1 MKKLYLLLFLIC
13 LSTSL
18 LAQKNVTITGYI
30 FDNTTNR
37 PLPYVN
43 IGFIEKAVGTVSD
56 EDGKF
61 WLTYNTHKI
70 SSDDILQISSL
81 GYKTIKI
88 KASKFYGTIAKSN
101 TIYLTP
107 MPYALDQVV
116 ISNEERRIKR
126 VGSSKKKENSI
137 GYWLNKEALGG
148 EIATKI
154 NITHRNSKLHNLKF
168 YVVKNNSGS
177 IKVRINIYR
186 YNNGTPG
193 ENILKT
199 NIYHTISKPFGE
211 EEIDLEPYNI
221 VVHDNIVVSIELVK
235 VFGTYIDFEFAASR
249 FKGISFTRHL
259 SQDKWKKYDN
269 LMAFSLKTS
278 YPIKR
283 DTDKVIARTFP
294 KKITLY
300 WDTSLSMKNRNLKRE
315 TDLIKRYLK
324 KLKNV
329 SVEVIKFS
337 TNPQEPKLF
346 LVKNGNTET
355 LVNYLEFSNYD
366 GATNY
371 AKILKE
377 NAFEAE
383 TILVFTD
390 GNENFEPL
398 KQLVYVPTFYINSL
412 ASANHVKLQ
421 EEAFYADGYYINLLK
436 TDSKTGL
443 ELLLKEVKD
452 KETYVVKP
460 LKRNGNIYGTIKSD
474 SLLIYG
480 ATIRVKNTLRE
491 VTPDTNGNYRIN
503 AKAGDVL
510 IINAFGMLEK
520 QVQISDNNKIDIELK
535 PDGELLDEVLLEG
548 KSKKEERI
556 VETPYGKKS
565 FDAVGFAFD
574 EITKE
579 EITPGHYNIEDILA
593 KIPGIISLGTG
604 SGRRFIFA
612 RNLSASI
619 TLDVAPIIVI
629 DDIIYYQS
637 AGLDKLPPIDTQNI
651 ESVVAVK
658 SVIGTNKYGS
668 AGAYGAIVIK
678 TQATSFNWIKVEKKK
693 PSALITGN
701 DYEEDIPLINTNQ
714 TKPTYISQLENAISY
729 KNAIAIYK
737 QQRAPL
743 SITYYI
749 NVSNYFQR
757 WNKDY
762 ALNILS
768 NIAVIAKDNPKALRT
783 LAYKFEE
790 NNKLEE
796 ARYIYERIV
805 ILKPKDAQSY
815 RDLALV
821 YQQTGA
827 YKKAIKL
834 YGQMLNNQIEGVDF
848 SGLQQPIVSELK
860 HLLSLHRSKVDITG
874 IDTEFLK
881 ANFKYDLRIVFDWND
896 TNTEFEVQFVNPK
909 KKYYKWSQTKL
920 DNRERMIDG
929 ITKGDYT
936 EEFIIDDDEVGE
948 WLINIE
954 TLNKEAKLNPTY
966 LKYTV
971 YKNYGLASETKVVKV
986 INLND
991 CNPKITFDKLR
1002 FQ

>member
-1 MKKLYLLLFLIC
+1 MKKLCFLLFSIC

-30 FDNTTNR
+30 FDNTTNLT
-37 PLPYVN
+37 LPYVN
-43 IGFIEKAVGTVSD
+43 IGFVEKAVGTVSD

-70 SSDDILQISSL
+70 SSDDILQISSI

-88 KASKFYGTIAKSN
+88 KASKFYGTITKSN

-107 MPYALDQVV
+107 MPYALDEVV

-126 VGSSKKKENSI
+126 VGSSKKKEYSI

-154 NITHRNSKLHNLKF
+154 NITHKNSKLHNLKF

-283 DTDKVIARTFP
+283 KTDKVIARTFP

-324 KLKNV
+324 KLKNT

-346 LVKNGNTET
+346 LVKNGNTEA
-355 LVNYLEFSNYD
+355 LVNYLESSNYD

-377 NAFEAE
+377 NVFEAE

-390 GNENFEPL
+390 GDENFEPL

-421 EEAFYADGYYINLLK
+421 EEASYADGYYINLLK

-443 ELLLKEVKD
+443 ELLLKEVED
-452 KETYVVKP
+452 EETYVVKL
-460 LKRNGNIYGTIKSD
+460 LKRDGNIYGTIKSD

-503 AKAGDVL
+503 AKVGDIL

-565 FDAVGFAFD
+565 FDAVTFAVD
-574 EITKE
+574 GITNKD
-579 EITPGHYNIEDILA
+579 ISSSHQTLDQVIAKLPGV
-593 KIPGIISLGTG
+593 IISGIG
-604 SGRRFIFA
+604 SNKRYSLPRRMGSSFLQDT
-612 RNLSASI
+612 N
-619 TLDVAPIIVI
+619 PIIII
-629 DDIIYYQS
+629 DDITYFQED
-637 AGLDKLPPIDTQNI
+637 GLDNLPPIDMQLV
-651 ESVVAVK
+651 ESVQVLK
-658 SVIGTNKYGS
+658 SLASTNKYGS

-701 DYEEDIPLINTNQ
+701 NYEEDNPLINANQ
-714 TKPTYISQLENAISY
+714 TKPNYISKLENAVSY
-729 KNAIAIYK
+729 KNALAIYK
-737 QQRAPL
+737 QQRTPL
-743 SITYYI
+743 SIPYYI
-749 NVSNYFQR
+749 NVSDYFQR
-757 WNKDY
+757 WDKDY

-768 NIAVIAKDNPKALRT
+768 NIAVIAKINPKALRT

-796 ARYIYERIV
+796 ARYIYERIA
-805 ILKPKDAQSY
+805 ILRPKEAQSY
-815 RDLALV
+815 RDLALI

-827 YKKAIKL
+827 YKKAMKL
-834 YGQMLNNQIEGVDF
+834 YGQMLNNTIEGVDF

-874 IDTEFLK
+874 IAPEFSN
-881 ANFKYDLRIVFDWND
+881 ANFKYDLRIIFDWND
-896 TNTEFEVQFVNPK
+896 PNTEFEVQFVNPQ
-909 KKYYKWSQTKL
+909 KKYFKWSQTKL
-920 DNRERMIDG
+920 ENRERMIDG
-929 ITKGDYT
+929 ITKGYHT
-936 EEFIIDDDEVGE
+936 EEFIIDDDEDGE

-954 TLNKEAKLNPTY
+954 TLNKEAKRNPTY

-991 CNPKITFDKLR
+991 CNPKITFDRLKY
-1002 FQ
+1002 Q